1 CHSMRRWR
9 CVVTT
14 AFDGGL
20 LRGDKIV
27 RLVYLDEAGI
37 SNPKDEPFLVIAG
50 IAVNS
55 NGREEPKHQK
65 MTKDEMVEWFR
76 SAPMGSRHERMLWAT
91 RKIAHLTGAAE
102 GGAYKRLLI
111 AMIEAEGRLD
121 PREFK
126 DCA

>member
-1 CHSMRRWR
+1 MDGKVTLLPRPDAPRPIIALVAHDRR
-9 CVVTT
+9 
-14 AFDGGL
+14 
-20 LRGDKIV
+20 
-27 RLVYLDEAGI
+27 
-37 SNPKDEPFLVIAG
+37 
-50 IAVNS
+50 
-55 NGREEPKHQK
+55 
-65 MTKDEMVEWFR
+65 KDEMVEWFR

-91 RKIAHLTGAAE
+91 RKIAHLTMAAE